1 MTAPAPHAGPA
12 VEIRDLTFRYP
23 GARNDSL
30 RGVDLTIEQGDF
42 TAVVGGNGSG
52 KTTLCKTFNG
62 LVPHFWSGAYSGSVR
77 VFGQDTAETG
87 VAALSHRVGYVYQDF
102 GNQLVRPTV
111 HDEVSF
117 GPVNFGLPDWR
128 ARTEE
133 ALDMLGIAPLRD
145 RYTWQLSGGQQH
157 LVALA
162 GVLAMRPG
170 LVVVDEPVAELDPE
184 RAEEIYRRLA
194 DVNRNLGTTVVV
206 IEHHAEF
213 VARYC
218 RSVLLMADGA
228 PVWHLPVAEA
238 LARTGELAAHGIP
251 APQVVRLARTVEPEG
266 EVPLTVEQAVR
277 WLDARAARP
286 VPEPVAEP
294 VPQPTVPAPAEPRQ
308 PPSVT
313 APSVPAPPVVAALRG
328 VRHGYRD
335 VHGGLT
341 PVLRDV
347 DLELREGERIALVG
361 GNGAGKSTLLRL
373 LTGLKVPRSGTV
385 EVTGTDTRSVRPAE
399 LADRVA
405 YLYQRPEQ
413 MFLADSVRADIEMY
427 PRGRGRHDTDV
438 LVADVLERIR
448 LTALADR
455 DGRTLSGGQQ
465 RRATLGIGLAM
476 TPALLLLDEP
486 TSSLDVA
493 TRDDVIAMLD
503 ALADRIRCVVVATH
517 DMHLVA
523 EWATRVVALG
533 EGRVLRDAPPAE
545 FFADRDLLDR
555 VRVVPPQITAL
566 GTALGMVPPPLTV
579 DECAGRLSVAV
590 QEAGA

>member
-1 MTAPAPHAGPA
+1 MTAPAPHTGPA
-12 VEIRDLTFRYP
+12 VEVQDLVFRYP
-23 GARNDSL
+23 GAADDSL

-62 LVPHFWSGAYSGSVR
+62 LVPHFWSGTYSGTVR
-77 VFGQDTAETG
+77 VFGQDTTETD

-133 ALDMLGIAPLRD
+133 ALDTLGIASLSD

-170 LVVVDEPVAELDPE
+170 LVVVDEPVAELDPQ
-184 RAEEIYRRLA
+184 RAEEVYRRLA
-194 DVNRNLGTTVVV
+194 DVNRRLGTTVVV

-251 APQVVRLARTVEPEG
+251 APQVVRLARAVEPEG
-266 EVPLTVEQAVR
+266 EVPLTVGQAVG
-277 WLDARAARP
+277 WLSARAARP
-286 VPEPVAEP
+286 VPDAGPASPPEA
-294 VPQPTVPAPAEPRQ
+294 PAPANAPH
-308 PPSVT
+308 PPG
-313 APSVPAPPVVAALRG
+313 PPVVAALRG
-328 VRHGYRD
+328 VRHGYRT

-373 LTGLKVPRSGTV
+373 LTGLKVPRSGTA

-427 PRGRGRHDTDV
+427 PRGRRRPDTDA
-438 LVADVLERIR
+438 LVADVLDRIR
-448 LTALADR
+448 LSALADR

-486 TSSLDVA
+486 TSSLDTA

-533 EGRVLRDAPPAE
+533 EGRVLKDAPPAE
-545 FFADRDLLDR
+545 FFADRELLDR

-579 DECAGRLSVAV
+579 DECAGRLSTAV